1 VAFTGDCASELALH
15 SPCSLSDFAPL
26 RETFSFHAKTRRRKG
41 RKIGHEGSPR
51 AQWRYGDFAGD
62 DHRSPGLELSLR
74 LSLHPESAVPHWF
87 SHLILL
93 ELKVS
98 AGFRTDLLYAC
109 P

>member
-1 VAFTGDCASELALH
+1 MSWPCIALVFLATLR
-15 SPCSLSDFAPL
+15 PCVTHSDFTQR
-26 RETFSFHAKTRRRKG
+26 REVATEERSVMADLVELGGFH
-41 RKIGHEGSPR
+41 
-51 AQWRYGDFAGD
+51 GDFAGD

-98 AGFRTDLLYAC
+98 AGLRTDLPYARS
-109 P
+109 